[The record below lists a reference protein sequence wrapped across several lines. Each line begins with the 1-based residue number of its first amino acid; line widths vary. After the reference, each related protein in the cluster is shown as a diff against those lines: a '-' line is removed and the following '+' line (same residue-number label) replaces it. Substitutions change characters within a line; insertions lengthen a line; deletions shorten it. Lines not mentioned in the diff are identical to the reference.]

1 VLLELALLSV
11 AYYYAFGDHC
21 ITPSPAPAAVRAL
34 LSDNQRAPHLRASL
48 SGVRNV
54 ETLVYSLRTFLG
66 DIFSFS
72 DILQI
77 GIFHVEAG
85 EEDAGLSEPLN
96 SLLDGECDVSAVLFH
111 DGACGLQLPFS
122 CNTDSNVARTNS
134 SMVVQVALWACVM
147 NASSAN
153 SSCFITFV

>member
-72 DILQI
+72 DILQV

-85 EEDAGLSEPLN
+85 DEDAGLSEPLN
-96 SLLDGECDVSAVLFH
+96 SLLDGESCVVLCGLPAVLGF
-111 DGACGLQLPFS
+111 G
-122 CNTDSNVARTNS
+122 VAN
-134 SMVVQVALWACVM
+134 
-147 NASSAN
+147 
-153 SSCFITFV
+153 